1 MQARTYRNHG
11 CGTWAS
17 PHNQSTSPCRALREY
32 DAYIKTALSF
42 PDRQVC
48 GPSFRGPVCAQR
60 RIGHARF
67 ASMPNACLGL
77 VAAARPCACFHGQAD
92 AHRPCFASTV
102 AILDP
107 KQVTRITIVMAI
119 CSCVLPRLSQKPP
132 KQPGFTLRCFTMPR
146 REQLVQCQ
154 PIIASCSAQWIIQEL
169 EPACL
174 ATNKEGPT
182 RI

>member
-1 MQARTYRNHG
+1 MQARTYRNRG

-17 PHNQSTSPCRALREY
+17 PRTQSTFPCGALREY

-48 GPSFRGPVCAQR
+48 GPSFRGPVRAQR

-77 VAAARPCACFHGQAD
+77 VAAARPCACCHGQAD
-92 AHRPCFASTV
+92 AHRPCFVSTV

-107 KQVTRITIVMAI
+107 KQRPRITSVMGDMFVRAAPPEPEAPQAARIHAAMLHHAKVRAI
-119 CSCVLPRLSQKPP
+119 AAMPTDYCELLSPMDNTRTRARM
-132 KQPGFTLRCFTMPR
+132 PGH
-146 REQLVQCQ
+146 Q
-154 PIIASCSAQWIIQEL
+154 
-169 EPACL
+169 
-174 ATNKEGPT
+174 
-182 RI
+182 